1 MAELSRGHTDTPII
15 VETKPRPMSPRKIV
29 PTRGFNPVGSVT
41 PDRKNVLR
49 VSGDRRKHTEVVNGV
64 P

>member
-1 MAELSRGHTDTPII
+1 MTKLSRRHTDTPII
-15 VETKPRPMSPRKIV
+15 VETKPRPISPRKIV

-49 VSGDRRKHTEVVNGV
+49 VSGDRRKHIEVVK
-64 P
+64 